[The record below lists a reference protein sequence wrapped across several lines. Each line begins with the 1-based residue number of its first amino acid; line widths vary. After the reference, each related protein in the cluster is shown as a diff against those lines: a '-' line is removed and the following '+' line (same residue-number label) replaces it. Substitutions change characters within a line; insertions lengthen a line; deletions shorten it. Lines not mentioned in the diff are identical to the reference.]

1 MCERLFLA
9 EYKVGASVVY
19 CFVHQSI
26 LNPSDDRD
34 VMSWSKRRVVL
45 LKIKARTRFTCMEM
59 TTNVKFSQI
68 NLFVTQHLS
77 TRIQTFFAFLS
88 EKIWDARKV
97 GQWVMSPSLAALEWK
112 RLEK

>member
-9 EYKVGASVVY
+9 EYKVGGSVVY

-26 LNPSDDRD
+26 INPSDDKD
-34 VMSWSKRRVVL
+34 AMSWSQQRVVSFQ
-45 LKIKARTRFTCMEM
+45 IKARTRLTCME
-59 TTNVKFSQI
+59 TTTTVKFSPTNIIVNQY
-68 NLFVTQHLS
+68 LPR
-77 TRIQTFFAFLS
+77 RIQTFFVFLS